1 MRYSTTRRRAPLALT
16 ATLLT
21 AVALTAT
28 GCGGGGQTV
37 STEEPEKQ
45 SRFEQRA
52 ERVAQVWP
60 DTKPVEGRHDSMLPA
75 ESARPA
81 GGAKDG
87 KTSRTV
93 SVTVGHSACAKD
105 HGAHVEETKE
115 LVIVAG
121 WAKKKDAEMCTGQLV
136 TDKVRVKLDAELG
149 SRKIVDAATGE
160 ELKG

>member
-1 MRYSTTRRRAPLALT
+1 MRNSTIRRRSPLALT

-28 GCGGGGQTV
+28 GCGGGQTV

-60 DTKPVEGRHDSMLPA
+60 KTKPVEGRHDAMLPA

-87 KTSRTV
+87 SARTV
-93 SVTVGHSACAKD
+93 DVTVGHSACDKD
-105 HGAHVEETKE
+105 YGAHVEETKE

-121 WAKKKDAEMCTGQLV
+121 WAKKKKKNVDVCTGQLV
-136 TDKVRVKLDAELG
+136 TDRVPVKLNAEIG
-149 SRKIVDAATGE
+149 SRKIVDAATGK